1 MSKKK
6 QFLVSL
12 LKSMYDTMPETISLD
27 KVYQL
32 IILET
37 FRSDTEKHRYYKSAG
52 QKKEAQSVKDKMMN
66 FTPSVILAGGKAGE
80 HVTGYTGLGMADFD
94 HVPPDDIE
102 RCFRLL
108 DADPYVVLA
117 YTTISGEGVRVVY
130 FTDVTE
136 SRFHSDVFLQGNTY
150 YARLFGYKYDA
161 QCSNIART
169 SILCYCPRAVYHPQ
183 AEAMHIELAPQAKA
197 QDALPAK
204 KKGRPARRCAAT
216 VEEAEQSILEQ
227 LDADGKT
234 YVEGHY
240 NEYVSA
246 AVYLMNRYGVG
257 EDDVRAWA
265 AGRFA
270 DYDVS
275 KLESI
280 VHSVYLHTD
289 EHGTQQLPS
298 VKGRRFSFAPLPEVE
313 KFITSQARVRNNVI
327 TERREICL
335 EGEPDFRDITD
346 RDENTL
352 WARANKMGVYSGA
365 KTIQMILNSEYVDD
379 YHPFV
384 SYLDGLDA
392 WDGKTDYIRLLANT
406 VHTADQEL
414 FYTYFRKWF
423 VGFIASLVNPSVINQ
438 VVLVLIGKQGYYK
451 TTWMNRLLPREWERY
466 FFTKTNSDRM
476 TKDDKIS
483 LSEFALI
490 CFEEID
496 NMRPSEMNQFKAMVT
511 MPSINERSAYARN
524 KMHRAHVASF
534 CGTGNNI
541 AFLNDPTG
549 TRRWLAFEALS
560 IDDPFKT
567 SLPYREIYAQGLA
580 LYRSGFRYWFNQE
593 EMDRLGKHNEQFEV
607 PCMERE
613 LVQMYYRKPMPG
625 EHGVFVSTAEIM
637 QRINVMIK
645 TPLSL
650 STLGTSMRKLGFAPC
665 RSNSARGYR
674 VVELT
679 SDEMMAR
686 KQMIDLPG
694 EQSLEFRTSD

>member
-150 YARLFGYKYDA
+150 YARLLGYKYDA

-414 FYTYFRKWF
+414 FYTYS
-423 VGFIASLVNPSVINQ
+423 GNGSSAS
-438 VVLVLIGKQGYYK
+438 
-451 TTWMNRLLPREWERY
+451 
-466 FFTKTNSDRM
+466 
-476 TKDDKIS
+476 
-483 LSEFALI
+483 
-490 CFEEID
+490 
-496 NMRPSEMNQFKAMVT
+496 
-511 MPSINERSAYARN
+511 
-524 KMHRAHVASF
+524 
-534 CGTGNNI
+534 
-541 AFLNDPTG
+541 
-549 TRRWLAFEALS
+549 
-560 IDDPFKT
+560 
-567 SLPYREIYAQGLA
+567 SLPSSILP
-580 LYRSGFRYWFNQE
+580 S
-593 EMDRLGKHNEQFEV
+593 
-607 PCMERE
+607 
-613 LVQMYYRKPMPG
+613 
-625 EHGVFVSTAEIM
+625 ST
-637 QRINVMIK
+637 RWY
-645 TPLSL
+645 S
-650 STLGTSMRKLGFAPC
+650 
-665 RSNSARGYR
+665 Y
-674 VVELT
+674 
-679 SDEMMAR
+679 
-686 KQMIDLPG
+686 
-694 EQSLEFRTSD
+694 